1 MPSREYVQSARRDN
15 LCVCQPRYAIY
26 YTTFANHPLTVAA
39 ENWFGRSAFEQRG
52 KNAAER
58 PDAVI
63 GEPRRYGFHAT
74 LKAPFRLAAGTSIED
89 LETDLDAFAS
99 TTRPCPIGRLRIGVL
114 AGFFVP
120 AQKILGVATFA
131 SRIVET
137 FDCFRAPF
145 DASELCRRDI
155 GGLDE
160 AETEQLVRWGYPYVF
175 ESFRF
180 HMTLTN
186 RIAEHQRPSLE
197 AELRNHFGTIVDED
211 YAIDA
216 LTLFEQQNPEADFFV
231 RRRFTLNPGVRF

>member
-1 MPSREYVQSARRDN
+1 
-15 LCVCQPRYAIY
+15 
-26 YTTFANHPLTVAA
+26 
-39 ENWFGRSAFEQRG
+39 
-52 KNAAER
+52 
-58 PDAVI
+58 
-63 GEPRRYGFHAT
+63 
-74 LKAPFRLAAGTSIED
+74 

-99 TTRPCPIGRLRIGVL
+99 ITRPCPIGRLRIGVL
-114 AGFFVP
+114 AGFFALLP
-120 AQKILGVATFA
+120 AQKILGTFA

-197 AELRNHFGTIVDED
+197 AELRNHFDTIVDVECGFD
-211 YAIDA
+211 YASFSLRSLVLDRW
-216 LTLFEQQNPEADFFV
+216 PE
-231 RRRFTLNPGVRF
+231 RGRQG